1 VSDTTSSEAAQSP
14 PTSAIDRAL
23 DLLIC
28 VVEANGPL
36 TLAEAAA
43 RTGLAK
49 PTAHRILRTL
59 AARGLLRQDEGRT
72 YRLGATAFAL
82 AGKILTGVE
91 FVKEARPA
99 LEWLKNVTPETIQFA
114 LLTGDKVV
122 YVEKIEGRRPYRMA
136 SSVGVGLDVHSTA
149 IGKAT
154 LAYMTPERRAPYLTP
169 ARLVAHTH
177 NTITKVAALES
188 QLATIR
194 NRGFAIDDG
203 ENEEHIRCVAA
214 SVFDAR
220 GDVIGGISVSA
231 PTFSF
236 AIEDALALAPAVM
249 TAARAISVALGAPA
263 EVLVAPP
270 EHAQGP
276 PSGVGTGL

>member
-1 VSDTTSSEAAQSP
+1 VSETTTSPAPPA

-23 DLLIC
+23 DLFGC
-28 VVEANGPL
+28 VVDAKGPL

-59 AARGLLRQDEGRT
+59 VARGLLRQDEGRT
-72 YRLGATAFAL
+72 YRLGPAAFAL
-82 AGKILTGVE
+82 AGAVLTGVE

-99 LEWLKNVTPETIQFA
+99 LEWLTNVTPQTIQFA

-136 SSVGVGLDVHSTA
+136 SSVGAGLDVHSTA

-154 LAYMTPERRAPYLTP
+154 LAAMTPQRRAPYL
-169 ARLVAHTH
+169 ASGRLVAHTP
-177 NTITKVAALES
+177 NTITSVAALES
-188 QLATIR
+188 QLETIR
-194 NRGFAIDDG
+194 NQGFAIDEG

-231 PTFSF
+231 PMFDF
-236 AIEDALALAPAVM
+236 ELQDALSLAPAVM
-249 TAARAISVALGAPA
+249 TAARTISVALGAPA
-263 EVLVAPP
+263 EVLS
-270 EHAQGP
+270 P
-276 PSGVGTGL
+276 PS